1 MTASAAGFP
10 FTEMAVPGRDV
21 ALQLL
26 LQKADD
32 GTGILLVLPFHA
44 AGTNADGTP
53 NVVGLQPLALAK
65 GESGTSDG
73 TDFSI
78 ELRGFSDYT
87 LLIAKKD
94 PGQGIIWAAF
104 AFLISGIVIS
114 FWLPR
119 RRVWGRLDADGRL
132 SLVMR
137 ADRYVDAGRE
147 FGRLLDD
154 LVAAR
159 RAPSSDGAAG
169 T

>member
-1 MTASAAGFP
+1 MGRRTWWAWSPSRSPAGESAAP
-10 FTEMAVPGRDV
+10 
-21 ALQLL
+21 
-26 LQKADD
+26 
-32 GTGILLVLPFHA
+32 
-44 AGTNADGTP
+44 
-53 NVVGLQPLALAK
+53 
-65 GESGTSDG
+65 DG
-73 TDFSI
+73 TDFSL

-94 PGQGIIWAAF
+94 PGQGIVWVAF
-104 AFLISGIVIS
+104 ASLITGIVIS

-132 SLVMR
+132 ALVMR

-159 RAPSSDGAAG
+159 RASPPP